1 MKNYLLHIN
10 KSIRESLFQLEKNNE
25 KCLLVVDSNNVLKG
39 TLTDGDIRR
48 AILNGA
54 DINSKIKK
62 YIKKKPYYLK

>member
-10 KSIRESLFQLEKNNE
+10 KSIKESLFQLEKNNE

-62 YIKKKPYYLK
+62 